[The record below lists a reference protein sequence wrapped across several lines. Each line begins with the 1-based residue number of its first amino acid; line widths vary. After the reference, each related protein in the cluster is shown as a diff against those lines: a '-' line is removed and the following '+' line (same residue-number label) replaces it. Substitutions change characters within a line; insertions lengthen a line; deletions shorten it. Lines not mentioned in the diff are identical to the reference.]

1 MWGLSLKYDFERQ
14 LQTRSATCTM
24 NSLVAGFCS
33 LFASKS
39 FFIKAW
45 NLPPSASNVSLSRLG
60 QLFDDPLQVSAVSK
74 KPNIIDNFARFGSA
88 FASSTLKTST
98 TDEMSFKGKQLAS
111 VSILARSVVYPCM
124 VYSSCEGD
132 KRLLDLAT
140 SVRESTAVKYL
151 AKSSKPR
158 SHGVQA

>member
-14 LQTRSATCTM
+14 LHTRSATSTM
-24 NSLVAGFCS
+24 NSLVAGVCS
-33 LFASKS
+33 LFTFKS

-60 QLFDDPLQVSAVSK
+60 QLFDEPLQVSAVSK
-74 KPNIIDNFARFGSA
+74 KPKIIDNFARFGSA

-98 TDEMSFKGKQLAS
+98 TDEMSFRGKQLAS
-111 VSILARSVVYPCM
+111 VSILDQSVPLYG
-124 VYSSCEGD
+124 YSSCEGD
-132 KRLLDLAT
+132 KRLLDLGSSA
-140 SVRESTAVKYL
+140 RESTAVMYL

-158 SHGVQA
+158 SHGVQT